1 MYYVT
6 QKERTFNRCGRMAKT
21 FAEISSK
28 TILERREVGLP
39 AGKPEALAAIL
50 SVTAKIFLNHNELF

>member
-1 MYYVT
+1 LIQT
-6 QKERTFNRCGRMAKT
+6 AAN
-21 FAEISSK
+21 I
-28 TILERREVGLP
+28 GLP